1 MPPELPNEQ
10 ELILKK
16 RARRRLVGAIAL
28 VLLMIIIL
36 PMILKDRAVTDP
48 QEAIKI
54 SMPETKADDF
64 SSTVVP
70 QDGKVDAPKPEEGAA
85 VDDSPAEE
93 QTKPEP
99 TPQEKTEAKPEVKP
113 DLKAAESKAAEPKVE
128 KAAEKPAPAKVAAK
142 PAESKKPEPAKA
154 PEPKVVEAK
163 PAETVKIAESFTV
176 QIGVFS
182 DEANVKQLQDK
193 LKQAGFSSHTEK
205 ISTAKGEKIRL
216 RTGSYTSRQAAD
228 SALDKIKQAGL
239 SGLVMP
245 NT

>member
-1 MPPELPNEQ
+1 MPSELPNDQ

-16 RARRRLVGAIAL
+16 RARRRLVGAVAL

-36 PMILKDRAVTDP
+36 PMILKDRAMTSP

-70 QDGKVDAPKPEEGAA
+70 QGGKVDAPKPEEGAA

-93 QTKPEP
+93 QIKSES
-99 TPQEKTEAKPEVKP
+99 TPIVKP
-113 DLKAAESKAAEPKVE
+113 DIKPEPKVE
-128 KAAEKPAPAKVAAK
+128 KTVEKPAPAKIAVK
-142 PAESKKPEPAKA
+142 PVEKKPEPAKA
-154 PEPKVVEAK
+154 PEPKVVETKSVEPAK
-163 PAETVKIAESFTV
+163 TAESFTV

-216 RTGSYTSRQAAD
+216 RTGNYTSRQAAD

>member
-16 RARRRLVGAIAL
+16 RARRRLVGAVAL

-36 PMILKDRAVTDP
+36 PMILKDRVVTDP

-54 SMPETKADDF
+54 SMPETKTDDF

-93 QTKPEP
+93 QVVPEP
-99 TPQEKTEAKPEVKP
+99 APQTKAEVKP
-113 DLKAAESKAAEPKVE
+113 ESKAAETKAAETKPAEPKVE
-128 KAAEKPAPAKVAAK
+128 KPAAAKVAAK
-142 PAESKKPEPAKA
+142 PVETKKPEPAKA
-154 PEPKVVEAK
+154 PEPKAT
-163 PAETVKIAESFTV
+163 ETKTNESVKTAESFTV

-193 LKQAGFSSHTEK
+193 LKQAGFASHTEK

-216 RTGSYTSRQAAD
+216 RTGSYTTRQAAD

-239 SGLVMP
+239 TGLVMP